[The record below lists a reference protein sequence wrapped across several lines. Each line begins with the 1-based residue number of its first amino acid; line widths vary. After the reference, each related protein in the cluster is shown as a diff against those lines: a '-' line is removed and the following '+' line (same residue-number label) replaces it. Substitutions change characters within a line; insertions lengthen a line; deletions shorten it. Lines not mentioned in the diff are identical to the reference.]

1 MNRPPTNIDLG
12 AEARAA
18 AAVVASQF
26 PRGQEAVKHDTR
38 RRRRGL
44 FFRLAFVAALVVAVL
59 SLLTL
64 LYTVVNQSFGL
75 VAIENTMAPSDLA
88 AELALPVDTD
98 LSALDTESL
107 VAILQNHISR
117 NAGRR
122 LERDQRFFQDRLV
135 FESESGW
142 ERLCAGPD
150 ATPGCTLPPRDQA
163 SVYQLVLERVV
174 EPQIVATWSL
184 VASLVDRPAIE
195 SEVAEKYPQASL
207 EFRSWVSS
215 SFIRSP
221 QNPEPEIAGIRTAIL
236 GSLWVL
242 AVTVAFAFPVGVA
255 AAIYL
260 EEYAPDNRL
269 NRLIRTNINNLAGV
283 PSIIYGMLGLAVFV
297 RVLERITSGSA
308 FGVGGGGEVANGRT
322 ILSAGLTLGLL
333 VLPIVIISAQE
344 AIRAVPQSF
353 RRAGLALGATKWQT
367 IRTHVLP
374 NAAPGVLTG
383 TILAMARAFGETAP
397 LVVVGASTFITVD
410 PSGPFSKFT
419 VLPIQIYQWTT
430 RPQAEFQ
437 HIAAAAI
444 LVLLVLLLALNAAA
458 IVFRNRFQK
467 SY

>member
-1 MNRPPTNIDLG
+1 VSPVAE

-18 AAVVASQF
+18 SAVVSKQFPQGEAAVKFDRKRS
-26 PRGQEAVKHDTR
+26 
-38 RRRRGL
+38 RRGIL
-44 FFRLAFVAALVVAVL
+44 FRLLFLSSLVIAVL

-64 LYTVVNQSFGL
+64 LYTVVNRSFGFVALESTIRPDEL
-75 VAIENTMAPSDLA
+75 VASLGLPPDVDLA
-88 AELALPVDTD
+88 DVDAD
-98 LSALDTESL
+98 GL
-107 VAILQNHISR
+107 VSILMEHVSR

-122 LERDQRFFQDRLV
+122 LEREQRFFADRLV
-135 FESESGW
+135 FEPEDSW
-142 ERLCAGPD
+142 DALCAGPD

-163 SVYQLVLERVV
+163 NIYQLVLVRVV
-174 EPQIVATWSL
+174 EPKVVATWDLVESL
-184 VASLVDRPAIE
+184 LDRAAIE
-195 SEVAEKYPQASL
+195 ADVAENHPDAQL
-207 EFRSWVSS
+207 VFRSWVSG
-215 SFIRSP
+215 SFVRSP
-221 QNPEPEIAGIRTAIL
+221 QDPDPEAAGIRTAIF

-242 AVTVAFAFPVGVA
+242 AFTILFAFPVGVA

-260 EEYAPDNRL
+260 EEYATDNRI

-283 PSIIYGMLGLAVFV
+283 PSIIYGMLGLAIFV
-297 RVLERITSGSA
+297 RALERFTSGAA
-308 FGVGGGGEVANGRT
+308 FGATEPGEVANGRT

-333 VLPIVIISAQE
+333 VLPVVIITSQE
-344 AIRAVPQSF
+344 AIRAVPQSL

-374 NAAPGVLTG
+374 NAAPGILTG

-419 VLPIQIYQWTT
+419 ALPIQIFQWTS
-430 RPQAEFQ
+430 RPQPEFQ

-444 LVLLVLLLALNAAA
+444 VVLLVLLLALNATA
-458 IVFRNRFQK
+458 IILRNRFQR

>member
-1 MNRPPTNIDLG
+1 MNRSPTSIDLG

-26 PRGQEAVKHDTR
+26 PHGEEAVKLDTR

-75 VAIENTMAPSDLA
+75 VAMENTIAPGDLA
-88 AELALPVDTD
+88 IELGLPRETD

-150 ATPGCTLPPRDQA
+150 ATPGCTLRPRDQA
-163 SVYQLVLERVV
+163 SVYQLLLERVV

-184 VASLVDRPAIE
+184 VASLVDRPTIE
-195 SEVAEKYPQASL
+195 SEVAEKYPQATL

-221 QNPEPEIAGIRTAIL
+221 QNPEPEVAGVRTAIL

-242 AVTVAFAFPVGVA
+242 AVTVVFAFPVGVA
-255 AAIYL
+255 AAVYL
-260 EEYAPDNRL
+260 EEYAADNRL

-322 ILSAGLTLGLL
+322 IISAGLTLGLL

-458 IVFRNRFQK
+458 IVFRNRFQR

>member
-1 MNRPPTNIDLG
+1 MAFKL
-12 AEARAA
+12 
-18 AAVVASQF
+18 
-26 PRGQEAVKHDTR
+26 
-38 RRRRGL
+38 L
-44 FFRLAFVAALVVAVL
+44 FLLSLVVAVL

-75 VAIENTMAPSDLA
+75 VAIESTISPSVLT
-88 AELALPVDTD
+88 AELGLSPDTD
-98 LSALDTESL
+98 LASVDLDNLVLLLESH
-107 VAILQNHISR
+107 VST

-122 LERDQRFFQDRLV
+122 LERDQRFYADRLV
-135 FESESGW
+135 FEPQDSW
-142 ERLCAGPD
+142 DALCAGPD
-150 ATPGCTLPPRDQA
+150 ATPGCTLGPRDQVG
-163 SVYQLVLERVV
+163 VYQLVLERVV
-174 EPQIVATWSL
+174 EPDVVAAWSL
-184 VASLVDRPAIE
+184 TQSMFNRSSVQIE
-195 SEVAEKYPQASL
+195 AAADYPDAAL

-242 AVTVAFAFPVGVA
+242 AFTILFAFPVGVA

-260 EEYAPDNRL
+260 EEYATDNRL
-269 NRLIRTNINNLAGV
+269 NRLIRININNLAGV
-283 PSIIYGMLGLAVFV
+283 PSIIYGMLGLAIFV
-297 RVLERITSGSA
+297 RALEAITSGS
-308 FGVGGGGEVANGRT
+308 VLGGGGEGDVANGRT

-333 VLPIVIISAQE
+333 VLPVVIISAQE
-344 AIRAVPQSF
+344 AIRAVPQSL

-374 NAAPGVLTG
+374 NAAPGILTG
-383 TILAMARAFGETAP
+383 TILAIARAFGETAP

-419 VLPIQIYQWTT
+419 ALPIQIYQWTA
-430 RPQAEFQ
+430 RPQTEFQ

-444 LVLLVLLLALNAAA
+444 VVLLVLLLALNATA
-458 IVFRNRFQK
+458 IILRNRFQR